1 MAKTAA
7 GLFVVLAAWSMP
19 CAAIIS
25 DGHRGVFS
33 DAGSFHSAAAPE
45 ARVTRRAAAE
55 REPHGALLFVALGL
69 LGLAARRRWLALRV
83 DD

>member
-19 CAAIIS
+19 CAAIVGG
-25 DGHRGVFS
+25 GHRGVFAN
-33 DAGSFHSAAAPE
+33 AGSFHAAA
-45 ARVTRRAAAE
+45 RAAEVRPRAVE
-55 REPHGALLFVALGL
+55 PEPHGALLFAALGL
-69 LGLAARRRWLALRV
+69 IGLAARRRWLALRV